1 MFDHSPISSM
11 KMIEGWR
18 CLAAVKR
25 LLTSFSP
32 SPTYLL
38 VRELALMLKN
48 ALSDSLA
55 TARASIVFPL
65 PGGPNSSNPR
75 VGVLRPVNSSG
86 LEQNNESEVRK
97 EEQIPIYLKADC
109 KKRKIFSS
117 YISYTS

>member
-1 MFDHSPISSM
+1 M